1 MAISELQALL
11 DSSWAKAG
19 RSARAAWSQPDRM
32 TAEQVTRFV
41 CRQRNCALATTSP
54 QGEPHLVPVSFLFL
68 ADGSFWLPAVAG
80 AARLRDI
87 RSRPRAALL
96 VGQGQ
101 GAEHH
106 LVIAS
111 GPIEVVA
118 SGDLPRSVLVGSA
131 DKLGNTS
138 WASWWL
144 VLRPDRLI
152 AYGGEPAN

>member
-1 MAISELQALL
+1 MTNSQLQELL

-19 RSARAAWSQPDRM
+19 RSARAAWSQPARM
-32 TAEQVTRFV
+32 TAEQVTRFL
-41 CRQRNCALATTSP
+41 RQQRNCAIATSSP

-68 ADGSFWLPAVAG
+68 PDGSFWLPAVDG

-87 RSRPRAALL
+87 RWRPWAALL
-96 VGQGQ
+96 VGQGL
-101 GAEHH
+101 GAEHQ
-106 LVIAS
+106 LVMAS

-118 SGDLPRSVLVGSA
+118 AGALPRSVRDGCQ
-131 DKLGNTS
+131 DKLGDTS
-138 WASWWL
+138 WASRWL